1 MEVVG
6 YKLIRFEVSCDVF
19 DHRADGAEVE
29 ELVFGAEP
37 FDFGGYGQ
45 DSVVD
50 LVFRLAHAFDLIG
63 EFGNEV

>member
-6 YKLIRFEVSCDVF
+6 YKLIRFEVSGDVVY
-19 DHRADGAEVE
+19 HRVDGSCIEV
-29 ELVFGAEP
+29 LVFGSEP

-50 LVFRLAHAFDLIG
+50 LVFRRGHAFDLIG
-63 EFGNEV
+63 EFGHEV